1 MASLDAR
8 LTRLEKALGPAH
20 DPQPWAEVDAAQ
32 RRQAARVRQRLG
44 ERLGLAASDPW
55 IVEAMTWL
63 ADETPAR
70 RAADDELSARWHHA
84 HGMAAH
90 ARGARDRLM
99 QRLNM
104 MARRLQ
110 T

>member
-32 RRQAARVRQRLG
+32 RRLG

-63 ADETPAR
+63 ADETPGR
-70 RAADDELSARWHHA
+70 R
-84 HGMAAH
+84 
-90 ARGARDRLM
+90 
-99 QRLNM
+99 
-104 MARRLQ
+104 
-110 T
+110 